1 MNRRDVLVGLSGL
14 VGAGAFASGTGAF
27 SAAEITRESSI
38 TVVDDSQG
46 LVGLV
51 PNEEIAGVQT
61 NSNELS
67 IILGTDDEPGVNV
80 NSVYQFGKFFTD
92 YGVESITGDTFSV
105 VTSDD
110 PADLSAGQ
118 DSLESAFAV
127 VNQSP
132 QDLDVTLT
140 FDLDDEMDGDTEYA
154 FELQSS
160 KGGAGSREGKTMSP
174 IRGGS
179 LTGTLAIGE
188 SFGVSFIVNALDGLV
203 SDEISGSLSISATPA

>member
-1 MNRRDVLVGLSGL
+1 MNRRDVVIGLSGL
-14 VGAGAFASGTGAF
+14 VGAGALASGTGAF
-27 SAAEITRESSI
+27 SAAEATREASI
-38 TVVDDSQG
+38 TVVDDSHG

-51 PNEEIAGVQT
+51 PNEEIAGVKTDPNQLT
-61 NSNELS
+61 
-67 IILGTDDEPGVNV
+67 IALGVDDEPGVNV
-80 NSVYQFGKFFTD
+80 NSVYQFGKFVTD
-92 YGVESITGDTFSV
+92 DGVEEITGDTFSV

-110 PADLSAGQ
+110 PADMSMGQ

-127 VNQSP
+127 VNQST

-140 FDLDDEMDGDTEYA
+140 FDLDDEMDGGTEYA

-160 KGGAGSREGKTMSP
+160 KGDTGSREGKTTSP
-174 IRGGS
+174 IDGS
-179 LTGTLAIGE
+179 LDGQLDVGE